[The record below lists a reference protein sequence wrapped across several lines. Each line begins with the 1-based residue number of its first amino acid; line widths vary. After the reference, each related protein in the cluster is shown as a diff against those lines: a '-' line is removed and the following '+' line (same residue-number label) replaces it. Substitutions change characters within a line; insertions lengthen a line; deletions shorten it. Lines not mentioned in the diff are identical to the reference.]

1 MELDEFDRGG
11 MGLARQTDH
20 SPLNGSR
27 LSDHGVKAKNLLELV
42 ETILRAYRH
51 VAMTRT
57 AFLKFVIRHL

>member
-1 MELDEFDRGG
+1 
-11 MGLARQTDH
+11 MGLARETDH

-27 LSDHGVKAKNLLELV
+27 LPDHGAKAKNLLELF

-57 AFLKFVIRHL
+57 AFLRFVIRHL